1 MMPCAADKRAQ
12 QQEKQAGF
20 HGNSFDDERDP
31 TAPDGVVRVR

>member
-31 TAPDGVVRVR
+31 TAPVGVVIAR